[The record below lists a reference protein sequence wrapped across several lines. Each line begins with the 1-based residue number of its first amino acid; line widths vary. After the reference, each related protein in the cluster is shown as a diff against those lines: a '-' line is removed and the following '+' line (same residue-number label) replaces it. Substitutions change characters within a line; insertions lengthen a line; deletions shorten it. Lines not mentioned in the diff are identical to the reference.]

1 MSRVIPGPV
10 LAALKATEA
19 DTASCL
25 MIEAVDGER
34 FGFTTGVD
42 PVSVDLALGA
52 GAEVYAAG
60 FSISSLVMVLGLDAS
75 HSEVSGPVDDIF
87 TRAEVHGGRFEN
99 AKFWMVE
106 TVAGL
111 TGFAPLLAGTVR
123 ETRVEGDAWIFE
135 LRSEADRY
143 NQEIGDVLTPYCR
156 ADLGDARC
164 GFALPTIAATVTA
177 VTDAMRFTV
186 SFSGIYANDYFNL
199 GTTEFL
205 TGGLAGTSRMEIF
218 DWTSGGALV
227 MFEPLSQAPLVG
239 DTLNLRRGCDKT
251 VATCVTIQGDAIN
264 FRGEPDVPGTEQA
277 LKAPVPSS

>member
-1 MSRVIPGPV
+1 MRVIPALV

-19 DTASCL
+19 DTATCL

-34 FGFTTGVD
+34 FAFTTSVT
-42 PVSVDLALGA
+42 PVTADLGLGA

-60 FSISSLVMVLGLDAS
+60 FSISSLVLVLGLDAS
-75 HSEVSGPVDDIF
+75 HSEVAGPLDDVF
-87 TRAEVHGGRFEN
+87 TRAEVHGGRFES
-99 AKFWMVE
+99 AKFWLFEIVE
-106 TVAGL
+106 GL

-135 LRSEADRY
+135 LRGEADRF

-164 GFALPTIAATVTA
+164 GFTLPTIAATVTA
-177 VTDAMRFTV
+177 VNDAMRFTV
-186 SFSGIYANDYFNL
+186 SFAGVYADDYFNL

-205 TGGLAGTSRMEIF
+205 TGALAGTLRMEIF
-218 DWTSGGALV
+218 DWTGAGAIIL
-227 MFEPLSQAPLVG
+227 FEPLTQAPQVG

-251 VATCVTIQGDAIN
+251 VATCVAIQGDAIN
-264 FRGEPDVPGTEQA
+264 FRGEPDVPGTENA

>member
-1 MSRVIPGPV
+1 MSRAIPAPV

-19 DTASCL
+19 NTATCL

-34 FGFTTGVD
+34 FGFTTGVT
-42 PVSVDLALGA
+42 PVTVDLGLGGGSEA
-52 GAEVYAAG
+52 FVGG
-60 FSISSLVMVLGLDAS
+60 FTLSSLVLTIGLDAS
-75 HSEVSGPVDDIF
+75 YSEVTGPVNDIF
-87 TRAEVHGGRFEN
+87 TRAEVHGGRFES
-99 AKFWMVE
+99 AKFWLVE
-106 TVAGL
+106 IVEGL

-135 LRSEADRY
+135 LRSEADRF

-156 ADLGDARC
+156 VDLGSDKC

-186 SFSGIYANDYFNL
+186 SFSGSYANDYFNL
-199 GTTEFL
+199 GTVEFL
-205 TGGLAGTSRMEIF
+205 TGALAGTPRMEIF

-227 MFEPLSQAPLVG
+227 LFEPLSQAPQIG

-251 VATCVTIQGDAIN
+251 VAACVAIQGDAIN
-264 FRGEPDVPGTEQA
+264 FRGEPDVPGTENA